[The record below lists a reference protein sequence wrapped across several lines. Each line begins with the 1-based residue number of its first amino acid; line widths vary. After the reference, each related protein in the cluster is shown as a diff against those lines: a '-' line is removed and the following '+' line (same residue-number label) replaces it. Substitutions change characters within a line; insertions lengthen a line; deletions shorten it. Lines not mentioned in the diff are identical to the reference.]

1 MSAESDQV
9 KGKVKQ
15 AAGIVTGDTDL
26 ESEGRSDRRVG
37 EAKEKIEDAKGNVE
51 ELIETA
57 KDKIEEVIDKGEDAL
72 HRK

>member
-26 ESEGRSDRRVG
+26 ESEGRSDRRIG
-37 EAKEKIEDAKGNVE
+37 QAKEKIEDAKGNVE

-57 KDKIEEVIDKGEDAL
+57 KDKVEEVIDKGEDAL